1 MSKCTKEIEFIKDE
15 STWSVLEQVV
25 REGARRMLQPAL
37 ENEVEEFVQKHSNL
51 TDEDSRKVVAKNGYM
66 PQGISSRG
74 WEKIEV
80 GILKI
85 K

>member
-15 STWSVLEQVV
+15 STWSVLEQVA